1 METKVVPFIEVKAS
15 LETKGEFVGY
25 GSTFGNVDHG
35 GDQVVE
41 GAFKRSLKQHLAEGT
56 MPAMLFNHD
65 QNEPIGHWVKIEE
78 DSKGLRMQG
87 QLWLG
92 QGISKAEQAYQML
105 SHAGMKGLSIGYAT
119 KSSEPDAK
127 TRSRKLLDLDLF
139 EVSPVAMPMNPRAL
153 ISTIKSLKSD
163 NGIATIRDFEKLLR
177 DVGLTQ
183 SEAKAFCAEGYKG
196 LNRRDGDTDL
206 AEIAQALRANITR
219 IKTK

>member
-1 METKVVPFIEVKAS
+1 METKVVPFIEVKA

-35 GDQVVE
+35 GDMVVE
-41 GAFKRSLKQHLAEGT
+41 GAFKRSLKQHVAEGT

-65 QNEPIGHWVKIEE
+65 MSEPIGHWTDIAE
-78 DSKGLRMQG
+78 DSKGLRLKG
-87 QLWLG
+87 QLWVG

-127 TRSRKLLDLDLF
+127 ARCRKLTDLDIF
-139 EVSPVAMPMNPRAL
+139 EISPVAMPMNPRAL
-153 ISTIKSLKSD
+153 ISTIKSLKSID
-163 NGIATIRDFEKLLR
+163 GIGTIRDFEKLLR

-196 LNRRDGDTDL
+196 LNRRDDGPDL
-206 AEIAQALRANITR
+206 EEIAQALRANITR
-219 IKTK
+219 INTK

>member
-1 METKVVPFIEVKAS
+1 METKVVPFIEVKA

-35 GDQVVE
+35 GDMVVE
-41 GAFKRSLKQHLAEGT
+41 GAFKRSLKAHLAEGT

-65 QNEPIGHWVKIEE
+65 MNEPIGHWTHIAE
-78 DSKGLRMQG
+78 DSKGLRLQG

-119 KSSEPDAK
+119 KQSELDSK
-127 TRSRKLLDLDLF
+127 TRARKLTDLDIF
-139 EVSPVAMPMNPRAL
+139 EISPVAMPMNPKAL
-153 ISTIKSLKSD
+153 ISTIKSLKS
-163 NGIATIRDFEKLLR
+163 NNEIATIRDFEKLLR

-183 SEAKAFCAEGYKG
+183 TEAKAFCAEGYKG
-196 LNRRDGDTDL
+196 LNRRDGELDL
-206 AEIAQALRANITR
+206 DEIAAALRAEITR
-219 IKTK
+219 FNT